1 MRKPVRARDIGPT
14 PALPAVLFGV
24 GLVLGGAVSALLL
37 RGDAQGG
44 VNLFY
49 LLLYLVVMPVLG
61 LLLTLL
67 FLRANARGLAGLVL
81 RLPGLPDNWS
91 RMLLGLDEGQR
102 RLWFFLASQA
112 GVLGLAC
119 GNLLV
124 YLLILLFRDVNFG
137 WQSTLMDTQTATRL
151 FAVFATP
158 WQFWESAQAT
168 EELVLC
174 TRVTLQQPAEVLL
187 DSFNCHRQWW
197 RYLLAAQLCYSLL
210 PRTLLCLWAGWRLAR
225 DSEPEATTP
234 LVAAPVA
241 AGAAAPLAPLQQ
253 RLDGPYV
260 RVRWDAVPD
269 MVLKQVDQLV
279 GQPVQD
285 LAAGPL
291 ASAAQEQAAL
301 ASSRVPVIFVK
312 AWEPPMARLGDFLDQ
327 CATPGLLLPLDWEHG
342 SDTLC
347 PLRTVHREEWQ
358 RFCATHPNW
367 RLLLPEGL

>member
-1 MRKPVRARDIGPT
+1 MRARAIAPD
-14 PALPAVLFGV
+14 PALPAALFAV
-24 GLVLGGAVSALLL
+24 GLALGGAVSALLL
-37 RGDAQGG
+37 RGGAQGG

-67 FLRANARGLAGLVL
+67 FLRPNARGLAGLAL
-81 RLPGLPDNWS
+81 RLPGLPDSWS
-91 RMLLGLDEGQR
+91 RMLLGLDQGQR
-102 RLWFFLASQA
+102 KLWFFFASQA

-137 WQSTLMDTQTATRL
+137 WQSTLMDTHTATRL
-151 FAVFATP
+151 FAFFATP
-158 WQFWESAQAT
+158 WQFWESAQAS

-174 TRVTLQQPAEVLL
+174 TRVTLQPSAQALF
-187 DSFNCHRQWW
+187 DSVNCHRQWW

-210 PRTLLCLWAGWRLAR
+210 PRSLLCLWAGWRLAR
-225 DSEPEATTP
+225 GTEPEAPAPAVAVTAP
-234 LVAAPVA
+234 LAS
-241 AGAAAPLAPLQQ
+241 APLAPLLQ
-253 RLDGPYV
+253 RLDGPYA

-269 MVLKQVDQLV
+269 TVLEQVDRIL
-279 GQPVQD
+279 GPPAQD

-291 ASAAQEQAAL
+291 AAMAQEQVAL
-301 ASSRVPVIFVK
+301 TPSRVPVVLVK
-312 AWEPPMARLGDFLDQ
+312 AWEPPMARLGDFLQQ
-327 CATPGLLLPLDWEHG
+327 CATPGLLLPLDWEHSSG
-342 SDTLC
+342 TLC

-367 RLLLPEGL
+367 RLLLPEGF